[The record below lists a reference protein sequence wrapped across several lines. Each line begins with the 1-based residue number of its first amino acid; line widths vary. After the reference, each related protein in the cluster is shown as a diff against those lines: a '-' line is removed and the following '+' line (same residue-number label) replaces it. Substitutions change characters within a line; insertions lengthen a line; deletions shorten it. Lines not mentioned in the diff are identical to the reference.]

1 MVTGGIETL
10 LPSERRLDYAV
21 EILQLELDELFAERA
36 LDSDEVLDPASELS
50 RDVLMLSEL
59 SWWMA
64 TMLASESEDR
74 DRVAHNMYRGMSFAL
89 DTIDAVSQEHESAG
103 KLPLSSIIDISE
115 TPGSVE
121 MLADSLR
128 SEVTTYLSASPHIC
142 ALIDRYMHE
151 IDHDVMPHHVEIA
164 AGMMLLL
171 YERAIAEHEI
181 ETSVE
186 QASVDDFLS

>member
-1 MVTGGIETL
+1 MVTAGIETL
-10 LPSERRLDYAV
+10 LPSERRLDYVV
-21 EILQLELDELFAERA
+21 EVLRLELDELFAEPA
-36 LDSDEVLDPASELS
+36 LDSDEVLDSGSELS

-59 SWWMA
+59 SRWMA
-64 TMLASESEDR
+64 AMLASELEDR
-74 DRVAHNMYRGMSFAL
+74 DKVAHNMYRGMSFAL
-89 DTIDAVSQEHESAG
+89 DTIDAVSQEQDSVA

-128 SEVTTYLSASPHIC
+128 TEVATYLSASPHID
-142 ALIDRYMHE
+142 ALIGRYMHQ